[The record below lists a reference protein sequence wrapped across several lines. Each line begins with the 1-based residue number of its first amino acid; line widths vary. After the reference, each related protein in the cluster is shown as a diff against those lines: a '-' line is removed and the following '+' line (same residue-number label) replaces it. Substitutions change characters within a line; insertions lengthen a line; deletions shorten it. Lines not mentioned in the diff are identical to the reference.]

1 MTGSSGSASRP
12 SIGTGLDAAPPSER
26 PPSRPRPASRSIHS
40 LADIGLLDKE
50 HPEKTVSVRALTLA
64 ALGVVFGDIGT
75 SPLYTLR
82 ECVHA
87 AERGG
92 PPTQEGILGLLSL
105 MFWSLTM
112 VVAVKYLGFIMRAD
126 NHGEGGI
133 LALLALVPEKL
144 RAPSGHRLGWVAV
157 LVLVGAALLYGDGI
171 ITPSISVLSAVE
183 GLELAAHSLK
193 PAVVPI
199 TCAILIGLFYI
210 QRRGTADVGRFF
222 GPIMLLWF
230 GTLFVLGVIHIV
242 QNPTVLWA
250 LSPIH
255 AVRFFVQH
263 SWHGFLTLGAVVLC
277 VTGGE
282 ALYADMGHF
291 GARPIRLA
299 WSLFAMPSLVIN
311 YFGQGALV
319 LAHPEALANPFFSQV
334 PSGPLTYAL
343 VVLAAMASVIASQAM
358 ISGAYSLTH
367 QAVQLGYFP
376 RVTVKHT
383 SHETEGQIYIPQI
396 NWGLMVTCL
405 IVVLQF
411 QKSSALAAAYGMA
424 VTGSMT
430 ITSIVYY
437 VVVRRTWGWSRWK
450 AVPLLVLFLCF
461 DIPFFSSSILK
472 FFEGGYI
479 PVLIGASIF
488 AVMITWKKGRSLLAE
503 YIVKRSPPMDEFLAG
518 LHQRL
523 FARIPGTAIFMAS
536 NSGRVPPILFHHAQ
550 RIRVLHDTVILLTV
564 VTEHVPVADEERRL
578 EVQDLGEGFYRVIAR
593 CGFMEAPNVPQ
604 ILLEASSLCGVPI
617 DFSHMTYYVGRE
629 TFLASGGGKMG
640 RWSEMLFAFLSR
652 NAQPATRYFG
662 IPHDHVVELGTQ
674 IDL

>member
-1 MTGSSGSASRP
+1 MSAP
-12 SIGTGLDAAPPSER
+12 TAAAPSSPSQPR
-26 PPSRPRPASRSIHS
+26 PPSSHRPPSRSIHS
-40 LADIGLLDKE
+40 LADLGLLDKE
-50 HPEKTVSVRALTLA
+50 HPERGASVRALTLA

-87 AERGG
+87 AEHGG
-92 PPTQEGILGLLSL
+92 PATQAGILGLLSL

-112 VVAVKYLGFIMRAD
+112 VVTVKYLTFIMRAN

-144 RAPSGHRLGWVAV
+144 RQPQGQKVGWVAV

-183 GLELAAHSLK
+183 GLETAAPGLK
-193 PAVVPI
+193 RAVVPI

-222 GPIMLLWF
+222 GPIMVVWF
-230 GTLFVLGVIHIV
+230 ATLFGLGAYHIV
-242 QNPTVLWA
+242 EYPAVLQA
-250 LSPIH
+250 LSPH
-255 AVRFFVQH
+255 YAVNFFLH
-263 SWHGFLTLGAVVLC
+263 HGWHGFVTLGAVVLC

-291 GARPIRLA
+291 GTRPIRLA
-299 WSLFAMPSLVIN
+299 WWLFAMPALVVN

-319 LAHPEALANPFFSQV
+319 LSHPEALENPFFSQL
-334 PSGPLTYAL
+334 PTGPLTYAL
-343 VVLAAMASVIASQAM
+343 VALSTLASIIASQAL

-396 NWGLMVTCL
+396 NWGLMVACL

-411 QKSSALAAAYGMA
+411 QKSSALAAAYGIA
-424 VTGSMT
+424 VTGTMG

-437 VVVRRTWGWSRWK
+437 VVVRRNWGWSRWK
-450 AVPLLVLFLCF
+450 ALPLVVLFLCF
-461 DIPFFSSSILK
+461 DIPFFAANLLK
-472 FFEGGYI
+472 FFEGGYVPI
-479 PVLIGASIF
+479 IFGA
-488 AVMITWKKGRSLLAE
+488 AVFSVMLTWKIGRSLLGE

-518 LHQRL
+518 LHTRL
-523 FARIPGTAIFMAS
+523 VARIPGTAIFMAS

-564 VTEHVPVADEERRL
+564 VTEHVPVSDEERRL

-593 CGFMEAPNVPQ
+593 CGFMEAPNVPE
-604 ILLEASSLCGVPI
+604 ILHEAAAQCGVPV

-629 TFLASGGGKMG
+629 TFLASGSGKMG
-640 RWSEMLFAFLSR
+640 KWQEMLFAFLSR

-662 IPHDHVVELGTQ
+662 IPHEHVVELGTQ

>member
-1 MTGSSGSASRP
+1 MTVPSGSASAGK
-12 SIGTGLDAAPPSER
+12 SSASLSAASSPEQ

-40 LADIGLLDKE
+40 LADVGLLDKE
-50 HPEKTVSVRALTLA
+50 HPEHGASVRALTLA

-82 ECVHA
+82 ECVTS
-87 AERGG
+87 AEHGG
-92 PPTQEGILGLLSL
+92 APTQAGIFGLLSL

-144 RAPSGHRLGWVAV
+144 RAPKGKKVGWVAV
-157 LVLVGAALLYGDGI
+157 LVLIGAALLYGDGI
-171 ITPSISVLSAVE
+171 ITPAISVLSAVE
-183 GLELAAHSLK
+183 GLEIATDKLR

-222 GPIMLLWF
+222 GPIMLVWF
-230 GTLFVLGVIHIV
+230 FTLLVLGILHITT
-242 QNPTVLWA
+242 NPTVLWA
-250 LSPIH
+250 LSPHH
-255 AVRFFVQH
+255 AVRFFLQ
-263 SWHGFLTLGAVVLC
+263 HGFHGFAVLGAVVLT

-299 WSLFAMPSLVIN
+299 WWALVMPSLVIN
-311 YFGQGALV
+311 YFGQGAML
-319 LAHPEALANPFFSQV
+319 LAHPETIANPFFSQV
-334 PSGPLTYAL
+334 PHGLLTYAL
-343 VVLAAMASVIASQAM
+343 VALSAAASVIASQAL

-396 NWGLMVTCL
+396 NWGLMVACL

-411 QKSSALAAAYGMA
+411 QKSSALAAAYGIA
-424 VTGSMT
+424 VTGTMG

-450 AVPLLVLFLCF
+450 AVPLVVLFLCF
-461 DIPFFSSSILK
+461 DIPFFSANLLK
-472 FFEGGYI
+472 LFEGGYVPI
-479 PVLIGASIF
+479 LFGAGVFS
-488 AVMITWKKGRSLLAE
+488 VMYTWKIGRSLLAE
-503 YIVKRSPPMDEFLAG
+503 YIVQRSPPMDEFLAG
-518 LHQRL
+518 LHERL
-523 FARIPGTAIFMAS
+523 VARIPGTAVFMAS

-564 VTEHVPVADEERRL
+564 LTEHVPVSDEESRL

-593 CGFMEAPNVPQ
+593 CGFMEAPNVPE
-604 ILLEASSLCGVPI
+604 ILHEAASLCGVPV

-629 TFLASGGGKMG
+629 TFLASGSGKMG

-662 IPHDHVVELGTQ
+662 IPHDQVVELGTQ